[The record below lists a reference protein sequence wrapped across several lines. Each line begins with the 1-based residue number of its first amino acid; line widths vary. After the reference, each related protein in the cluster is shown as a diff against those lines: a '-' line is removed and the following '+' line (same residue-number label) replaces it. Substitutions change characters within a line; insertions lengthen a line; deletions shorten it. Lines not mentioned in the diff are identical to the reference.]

1 MEYEKKLDENAVDYF
16 EDRLR
21 SNLEFDYQ
29 RCSYNKLDWDIQG
42 YLSYYNGERFYIAIR
57 DFIRKN
63 IAGDLMNA
71 KYSVLDAR
79 KTSFNLKTIT
89 NEFEKIKKYEVKGS
103 KLGEIEIHRRY
114 KYGFLGLLKNV
125 MDPYESAKFSQWS
138 FKKEFYAQTIPY
150 ERCLDPYTELLIAD
164 CESLKEYIERKDKF
178 R

>member
-89 NEFEKIKKYEVKGS
+89 NE
-103 KLGEIEIHRRY
+103 
-114 KYGFLGLLKNV
+114 
-125 MDPYESAKFSQWS
+125 
-138 FKKEFYAQTIPY
+138 
-150 ERCLDPYTELLIAD
+150 
-164 CESLKEYIERKDKF
+164 
-178 R
+178 